1 MRRYR
6 GQHFRLRET
15 GPGVYAGPRPVR
27 WRRLIAPLLV
37 MLLGLA
43 ICAYPFVSAF
53 LYSWDVSHSVEA
65 YNEQMKDVAQTQ
77 AQRELGRAH
86 DYNRLIA
93 PSGGAYGPRELTV
106 EEERSLAA
114 LPYDDLLNFSDGL
127 MGYIVIP
134 SLNRTLPIYHGTDE
148 ALLQK
153 GVGHLE
159 GTSLPVGGSGSH
171 AVLTGHSGLP
181 SAPIFT
187 GIGQLGEGD
196 LIYIKI
202 FGETYAYRVT
212 GHRKVLPEDTS
223 DLDIKAGEDLLTLV
237 TCTPYGVNSHRLLVE
252 AERVPY
258 TGSACPASSCPFPWL
273 LLLLTGLLAFLLGLL
288 TGWLLWGRRR
298 EGEPEP
304 FDAHDLIAGSATEW
318 RRAD

>member
-6 GQHFRLRET
+6 GQHFRRHR
-15 GPGVYAGPRPVR
+15 AGWYTYDVPRPAR

-65 YNEQMKDVAQTQ
+65 YNEQMKDVSQTQ

-86 DYNRLIA
+86 DFNRLIA
-93 PSGGAYGPRELTV
+93 PSGGAYGPREV
-106 EEERSLAA
+106 SAEEERALAQ
-114 LPYDDLLNFSDGL
+114 LPYDDLLNFGDGL

-134 SLNRTLPIYHGTDE
+134 SLNRTLPIFHGTEE

-187 GIGQLGEGD
+187 GIGQLDEGE

-202 FGETYAYRVT
+202 FGETFAYRVT

-223 DLDIKAGEDLLTLV
+223 GLDIKAGKDLLTLV
-237 TCTPYGVNSHRLLVE
+237 TCTPYGINSHRLLVE

-258 TGSACPASSCPFPWL
+258 TESSCTAASCPFPWL

-298 EGEPEP
+298 KDPEP
-304 FDAHDLIAGSATEW
+304 FDAHDLVAGSATEW